1 MWKSK
6 SKSHI
11 SEEASILH
19 PLYRHMFFEPPR
31 TRLRICSRP
40 REKKLHGSNL
50 LNVDAQMLSSLCH
63 KAQVPDCLAPI
74 SGCPISQRV
83 LSLPVPPS
91 ALTLKT
97 SYRARLTLMILFR
110 RCDVPIPYLHVV
122 WEMKRTWGRLF
133 KHHAVLV
140 YSTQMRAH

>member
-1 MWKSK
+1 M
-6 SKSHI
+6 HVEI
-11 SEEASILH
+11 EEQVPYLGRSLDLAPFASARVFC
-19 PLYRHMFFEPPR
+19 PAPPKN
-31 TRLRICSRP
+31 RLRICSRP

-110 RCDVPIPYLHVV
+110 RCDVPTPYLHVV
-122 WEMKRTWGRLF
+122 WEMKRTWG
-133 KHHAVLV
+133 KVV
-140 YSTQMRAH
+140 